1 MPASLRKS
9 IGDIQQ
15 ALAEVDDFAKGKSLA
30 DYLADTQLRR
40 AVEREFI
47 IVGEVMSRI
56 VHRFPETR
64 ARIDHARKIA
74 NFRHFLVHEY
84 DEVDDHLV
92 WDIVTRSAP
101 VLKSQIDGW
110 AAELDRA

>member
-1 MPASLRKS
+1 MPASLRKY

-15 ALAEVDDFAKGKSLA
+15 SLAELEDFAKGKSLA

-47 IVGEVMSRI
+47 IIGEVMSRI
-56 VHRFPETR
+56 IHKYPETR
-64 ARIDHARKIA
+64 TRIDHARKIA

-84 DEVDDHLV
+84 DEVDDDLV
-92 WDIVTRSAP
+92 WDVVTRSAP
-101 VLKSQIDGW
+101 LLKTQIDAW
-110 AAELDRA
+110 AEELDRP